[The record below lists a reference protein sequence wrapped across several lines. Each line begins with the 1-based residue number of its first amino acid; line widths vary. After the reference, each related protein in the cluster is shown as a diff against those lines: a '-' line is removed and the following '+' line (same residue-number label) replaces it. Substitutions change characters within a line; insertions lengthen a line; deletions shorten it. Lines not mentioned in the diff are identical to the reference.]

1 MAKTTT
7 LPITQTIQNPVVAIV
22 NATSFIAANGGTAP
36 TNTLLLLT
44 AGADGSVVKSI
55 IVSSDDSSA
64 RQISFYLSIDS
75 GTTKYLLGTVNV
87 AAGAGLTSGTT
98 VNVDVLGNYYLLGLP
113 VDQSN
118 KPVIELKAS
127 SQIYVGVITAA
138 VTSGRT
144 LHVTAQMEDY

>member
-7 LPITQTIQNPVVAIV
+7 LPITQTIQTLVVGIV

-36 TNTLLLLT
+36 TNTVLLLT

-55 IVSSDDSSA
+55 MISSDDSA
-64 RQISFYLSIDS
+64 AKQVSFYISVDS

-98 VNVDVLGNYYLLGLP
+98 SNVDVLGNYYLIGLP

-118 KPVIELKAS
+118 KPIIELKAGA
-127 SQIYVGVITAA
+127 QIYAGAITAA

-144 LHVTAQMEDY
+144 LHVIAQMEDY

>member
-7 LPITQTIQNPVVAIV
+7 LPITQTIQTLVISIV

-36 TNTLLLLT
+36 TNTVLLLT

-55 IVSSDDSSA
+55 VVASDDSA
-64 RQISFYLSIDS
+64 AKQVSFYISVDS

-98 VNVDVLGNYYLLGLP
+98 SNVDVLGNYYLLGLP

-118 KPVIELKAS
+118 KAIIELKAGA
-127 SQIYVGVITAA
+127 QIYAGVITAA

-144 LHVTAQMEDY
+144 LHVIAQMEDY